1 MACQSCYSSNV
12 REYTAEINIHFPGM
26 KGLSTP
32 SVLVFPKLLVC
43 MDCGAAKFEI
53 SDAERKELADRDHRV
68 FIDEAAG

>member
-1 MACQSCYSSNV
+1 
-12 REYTAEINIHFPGM
+12 M

-43 MDCGAAKFEI
+43 LGCGAAKFEI